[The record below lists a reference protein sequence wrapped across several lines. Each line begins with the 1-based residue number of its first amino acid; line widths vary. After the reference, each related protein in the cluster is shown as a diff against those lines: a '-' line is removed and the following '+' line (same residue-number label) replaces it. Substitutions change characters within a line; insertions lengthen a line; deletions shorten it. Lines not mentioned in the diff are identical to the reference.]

1 MPKRSQ
7 SGYVI
12 GNPDELGVSPEV
24 QDYLVRMAEE
34 YLAGRPAPD
43 APPQAAGGGVSG
55 AGSERGL
62 RG

>member
-12 GNPDELGVSPEV
+12 GNPDDLGVSPEA
-24 QDYLVRMAEE
+24 QDHLVRMAEE

-43 APPQAAGGGVSG
+43 APPQGKGGGVNG
-55 AGSERGL
+55 AGLEGGL

>member
-1 MPKRSQ
+1 MPKREQ

-12 GNPDELGVSPEV
+12 GNPDDLGVSPEV
-24 QDYLVRMAEE
+24 QDHLVRLAEE

-43 APPQAAGGGVSG
+43 APPRAEGVSG
-55 AGSERGL
+55 GL

>member
-1 MPKRSQ
+1 MPKR
-7 SGYVI
+7 GYVI
-12 GNPDELGVSPEV
+12 GNPDELGVSAEV

-34 YLAGRPAPD
+34 YLAGRPAP
-43 APPQAAGGGVSG
+43 ASPPAAEGGGVNG

>member
-1 MPKRSQ
+1 MTKRDK

-24 QDYLVRMAEE
+24 QDHLVRMAEE

-43 APPQAAGGGVSG
+43 SPPAAAGRGVNG